1 MLVSDVFL
9 FLSLT
14 DVSLDWSDHALWWP
28 HKRMWLLRTRSTLD
42 QYNVQADAHI
52 WFTPMHKNLRVQLPD
67 LQVMDMRVNFSSNV
81 FSNVIKLCK
90 EFGMYRVNIS
100 PLYFIISLGHRSLL
114 LEIVSAILMSVI
126 DIFYVIQV
134 IIFLYIVCSDI
145 QLCFITGIIWKQLR
159 SVMIRRQW

>member
-1 MLVSDVFL
+1 
-9 FLSLT
+9 
-14 DVSLDWSDHALWWP
+14 
-28 HKRMWLLRTRSTLD
+28 MWLLRTRSTLD

-126 DIFYVIQV
+126 DIFYVIQGHT
-134 IIFLYIVCSDI
+134 LRMELPALAVCVSQDI
-145 QLCFITGIIWKQLR
+145 QTDGSAPDLVAVIREHLGKVGLFFITTQP
-159 SVMIRRQW
+159 SVCWRIKCCPYA